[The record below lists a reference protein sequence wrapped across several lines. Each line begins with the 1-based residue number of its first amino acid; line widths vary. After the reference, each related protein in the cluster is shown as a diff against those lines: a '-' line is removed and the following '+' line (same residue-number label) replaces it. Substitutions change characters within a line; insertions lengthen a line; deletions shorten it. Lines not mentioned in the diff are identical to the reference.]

1 MLYGIFFVELIFL
14 YFEGCF
20 CEFVGICCAILILSL
35 GSGSRWGFPCQSL
48 ALFMLKCPWPRNPKL
63 LLIPYLFCHMV
74 ALCHWCFSLCCRA
87 TKAERSN
94 QCRLFYLSMKKSENV
109 SSVWERC
116 IYKLMFYF
124 VQTKSNQVVLVN
136 NSQKWA
142 PKNRQAPRQ
151 TDVRAIIIHWHLR
164 KIFCM
169 YCEKEMWYD
178 TLCATFNG
186 HYSI

>member
-48 ALFMLKCPWPRNPKL
+48 ALFMLKRPWPRNPKL

-116 IYKLMFYF
+116 IYKLMFC
-124 VQTKSNQVVLVN
+124 SNQIKPSSSGKQLSEMSPKKQTSSKTNRCQSNYNTLALEENILHVLW
-136 NSQKWA
+136 KG
-142 PKNRQAPRQ
+142 
-151 TDVRAIIIHWHLR
+151 DVI
-164 KIFCM
+164 
-169 YCEKEMWYD
+169 WYFM
-178 TLCATFNG
+178 C
-186 HYSI
+186 YV